1 MERTALISVLASVHV
16 KPGRLSD
23 LLREFEANVGHV
35 LAEKGCIEYY
45 AAVDIETGIGVQVL
59 DPDLV
64 TVIEKW
70 ESLEALRAHLAAPHM
85 ATYRDKVKDIVDRVT
100 LKVLRAP

>member
-1 MERTALISVLASVHV
+1 MISVLASVHA

-23 LLREFEANVGHV
+23 WVREFEANVGHV
-35 LAEKGCIEYY
+35 LAENGCIEYY

-59 DPDLV
+59 DPNLV

-70 ESLEALRAHLAAPHM
+70 ESLDALRAHLGAPHM
-85 ATYRDKVKDIVDRVT
+85 ATFRDKVKDLADSVT

>member
-1 MERTALISVLASVHV
+1 MISVLAFVRV

-23 LLREFEANVGHV
+23 LIREFDANVGHV
-35 LAEKGCIEYY
+35 RAENGCIEYY
-45 AAVDIETGIGVQVL
+45 AAVDIETGLGVQVL
-59 DPDLV
+59 DADMV

-85 ATYRDKVKDIVDRVT
+85 ATYREKVKDIVDGVT